1 MNVQTSLS
9 VVCHLVSQGNNIF
22 KLFSPLHCTNLGG
35 STDKFSNANK
45 VSTSHKLFNPP
56 RPEACFI
63 NQPDPLCDK
72 TWLTNLFKDRAD
84 CDCSGF
90 ECRNVAKLIINGVVA
105 LRIPPGQLCSPV
117 DAAGFT
123 WKSRETTS
131 LTDLYTVRRRCHGRW
146 THPLLGCQSLWR
158 HGLASRLRWPP
169 WCWRLPRRRAF
180 DNGPASG
187 RTSQL
192 DPAASLAC
200 PCSAK
205 WKENS
210 SSIRSGYATRTL
222 GTHLS

>member
-35 STDKFSNANK
+35 STDKFSNVNK

-131 LTDLYTVRRRCHGRW
+131 LTDLYAVRRRCHGRW